1 MNTTKKTET
10 FFQGFVQRVK
20 NIWEFLR
27 TVIGGAL
34 GIIIVVVGIFIFFGM
49 INVLLAPAQIVV
61 ACLFSSECGVNDAEL
76 EDVVKLIIL
85 FGSSIF
91 LLLVWIKLDQHFN
104 TKEIGELKELVNNIH
119 DELEDNT
126 KEIGELKELVNN
138 IHDELEEA
146 KTDVEQISNEIQDM
160 KIVNEDN
167 ATTTMEDENGEE
179 CYVLNEKKDKLL
191 FDVAKWAIECGN
203 GLSTA
208 AVQRH
213 FSVGYSRAGKIVDQL
228 FGLGLCT
235 RNTGNSK
242 PRTMLIDM
250 EQLEELERS
259 GIFGNIDE

>member
-1 MNTTKKTET
+1 MNTAKKTET

-91 LLLVWIKLDQHFN
+91 LLLVCIKLDQHF
-104 TKEIGELKELVNNIH
+104 
-119 DELEDNT
+119 NT

-167 ATTTMEDENGEE
+167 ATATMEDENGEE

-191 FDVAKWAIECGN
+191 FDVAKWAMECGN

>member
-1 MNTTKKTET
+1 M
-10 FFQGFVQRVK
+10 
-20 NIWEFLR
+20 R

-91 LLLVWIKLDQHFN
+91 LLLVCIKLDQHF
-104 TKEIGELKELVNNIH
+104 
-119 DELEDNT
+119 NT

-167 ATTTMEDENGEE
+167 ATATMEDENGEE

>member
-1 MNTTKKTET
+1 MNTAKKTET

-91 LLLVWIKLDQHFN
+91 LLLVCIKLDQHF
-104 TKEIGELKELVNNIH
+104 
-119 DELEDNT
+119 NT

-167 ATTTMEDENGEE
+167 ATATMEDENGEE
-179 CYVLNEKKDKLL
+179 CYVLNEQKDKLL

>member
-1 MNTTKKTET
+1 MNTAKKTEA

-34 GIIIVVVGIFIFFGM
+34 GIIITVVGIFIFFGM

-61 ACLFSSECGVNDAEL
+61 ACLFSSECGVNDAKL
-76 EDVVKLIIL
+76 EDVVNLIIL

-91 LLLVWIKLDQHFN
+91 LLLVWIKVDQHFN
-104 TKEIGELKELVNNIH
+104 TKEIGELKEQ
-119 DELEDNT
+119 
-126 KEIGELKELVNN
+126 VNN

-167 ATTTMEDENGEE
+167 ATATTEDENGEE

>member
-1 MNTTKKTET
+1 MNTAKKTEA

-20 NIWEFLR
+20 KIWEFLR

-104 TKEIGELKELVNNIH
+104 TKEIGELKEQ
-119 DELEDNT
+119 
-126 KEIGELKELVNN
+126 VNN

-160 KIVNEDN
+160 KIVNEDS
-167 ATTTMEDENGEE
+167 ATATMEDENGEE

>member
-1 MNTTKKTET
+1 MNTAKKTET

-91 LLLVWIKLDQHFN
+91 LLLVCIKLDQHF
-104 TKEIGELKELVNNIH
+104 
-119 DELEDNT
+119 NT

-167 ATTTMEDENGEE
+167 ATATMEDENGEE

>member
-1 MNTTKKTET
+1 MNTAKKTET

-91 LLLVWIKLDQHFN
+91 LLLVCIKLDQHF
-104 TKEIGELKELVNNIH
+104 
-119 DELEDNT
+119 NT

-167 ATTTMEDENGEE
+167 ATATMEDENGEE

-250 EQLEELERS
+250 GQLEELERS

>member
-1 MNTTKKTET
+1 MNTAKKTEA

-104 TKEIGELKELVNNIH
+104 TKEIGELKEQ
-119 DELEDNT
+119 
-126 KEIGELKELVNN
+126 VNN

-167 ATTTMEDENGEE
+167 ATATMEDENGEE

>member
-1 MNTTKKTET
+1 MNTAKKTET

-119 DELEDNT
+119 DELE
-126 KEIGELKELVNN
+126 
-138 IHDELEEA
+138 EA

-167 ATTTMEDENGEE
+167 ATAIMEDENGEE

>member
-1 MNTTKKTET
+1 
-10 FFQGFVQRVK
+10 
-20 NIWEFLR
+20 
-27 TVIGGAL
+27 
-34 GIIIVVVGIFIFFGM
+34 M

-91 LLLVWIKLDQHFN
+91 LLLVWIKLDQHF
-104 TKEIGELKELVNNIH
+104 
-119 DELEDNT
+119 NT

>member
-1 MNTTKKTET
+1 MNTAKKTEA

-119 DELEDNT
+119 DELE
-126 KEIGELKELVNN
+126 
-138 IHDELEEA
+138 EA

-167 ATTTMEDENGEE
+167 ATATMEDENGEE